1 MWQFEE
7 DGGKLLEKCE
17 MFLEEVFAHYS
28 GKMSKDSEDK
38 RSKGIPTSHNVS
50 VILYGRVIYDDRE
63 DAEEERAPLSQAS
76 DGTYYRDFFKVSLLS
91 ARSSPISLTES
102 HDSMATT
109 GHP

>member
-7 DGGKLLEKCE
+7 DGGMLVEKCE

-28 GKMSKDSEDK
+28 GKMSRDSEDK
-38 RSKGIPTSHNVS
+38 RSKGIPTSHVVS

-76 DGTYYRDFFKVSLLS
+76 DGTYYRDFFKVGQLFFLLLFLINS
-91 ARSSPISLTES
+91 
-102 HDSMATT
+102 
-109 GHP
+109 